1 MPENGIISG
10 EFFSVP
16 AWVDGCHQ
24 LCHPARHLEIM
35 PVTLSPSLPLRC
47 AQGFG
52 SLKGK
57 LREGSLVRGAE
68 MLPLRYAQ
76 GFGSLA
82 QHDRTNG
89 GR

>member
-1 MPENGIISG
+1 M
-10 EFFSVP
+10 P